1 MDPGGEVV
9 ATLQIRDLDE
19 AVYRRLKERAK
30 RERRSLA
37 CQAAVALEESLRDED
52 DARQRREA
60 LLDEIAAEGAISS
73 KVSIEDVVDLIR
85 VDRER

>member
-1 MDPGGEVV
+1 V

-37 CQAAVALEESLRDED
+37 RQAAVALEESLRDED
-52 DARQRREA
+52 DARQRRGA
-60 LLDEIAAEGAISS
+60 LLDEIAAEGALSS
-73 KVSIEDVVDLIR
+73 KVSIEDVVELIR
-85 VDRER
+85 EDRER